1 MRLQDALPHYAAQ
14 EAGNRTYQVC
24 APRDNTQRLLA
35 CLVVFLLIF
44 VAEARAEEPTEVAA
58 EKAPPEYSA
67 DVEPILTAKCIHC
80 HGEDVQKAALDLSS
94 PQGIRQGGESGP
106 ILDFHE
112 PEEGLLFEYI
122 REGYMPP
129 EDEEQLTEAEI
140 LIISRWISR
149 GAHMDGPRE
158 LADDGLNQH
167 DVLPILRLRC
177 VTCHG
182 SRTREGGLD
191 VRSKESLLT
200 GGKSGPAVV
209 VGKPEDSLLLKR
221 IHAGEMPPNRQL
233 ASASVK
239 PPSAGEIETI
249 TRWIAEGLPEE
260 AIEPDVATT
269 ETDKLVSD
277 EDRQFWAFQSPRA
290 AVVPVVMH
298 PEQVRTPVDTFLLR
312 RLEAEGLAFSPPA
325 DRHTLVR
332 RAYFD
337 LIGLPPTPEEVAAFV
352 SDPATDS
359 YERMIDRLL
368 ASPRYGERWGQYWL
382 DLAGYSDSEGVQNA
396 DRVRDHAWRYR
407 DYVIRA
413 FNDDKPYDRFLL
425 EQLAGDELADY
436 EHAEK
441 ITPEIYDNLVA
452 TGFLRMAADGTYAP
466 ITAFVPD
473 RLELIDDQI
482 EIFSSALLGLTIK
495 CAKCHTHKF
504 DPIPHRDYYRLA
516 AVFKGAWDEHDWLVP
531 GRELEHPPGERDR
544 YLPYVTDAEREAW
557 EQAGGKPENQPLI
570 RALWDRGEP
579 SPTYILARGN
589 YLAPDKLVGPGVP
602 SVLTDGQTP
611 FAVEPPWPGAT
622 STGRRLALARWMV
635 KEDHPLTARVMVNRV
650 WKHHFDSGI
659 VKTLDNFG
667 KTGTPPTHPELLDWL
682 AVQFVK
688 DGWSVKSL
696 HRLIMNSSVYRQSSQ
711 VTAEHLE
718 HDPNNELLSRMP
730 LRRMEGE
737 VLRDTVLAL
746 AGQLDLTPFGPPDAV
761 QARGDGLVTSAPR
774 DGKFRR
780 SIYMQKRRTQ
790 PLTILSNFDV
800 AQMDPNNIERTESI
814 VAPQALHLTNNQMV
828 YQLAGAFAEQ
838 VWQQTGGNT
847 SEQVEAV
854 YRRVAS
860 RLPTPAE
867 RTASMAA
874 LERLTAKWFEA
885 DPGTEHIVVAGKHLW
900 LRETEPD
907 RVSEDDLVSVWSSQ
921 AGENGR
927 RFGVIEF
934 DLSSLRGMDDI
945 VEVHLELGST
955 DDHAIRQ
962 TAAALPPGI
971 DGLTWRR
978 FHDEKASHLEVLAG
992 LGRYEQPAGTDRIG
1006 SYVQSSPASAD
1017 DLLLLRNRIDAGEKL
1032 AIVLMADEDGVGY
1045 RRDWDDGV
1053 YGQTHN
1059 PPRLIVHSSQ
1069 PNPEAAARRALH
1081 TYCHAM
1087 FNSAT
1092 LVYID

>member
-1 MRLQDALPHYAAQ
+1 MRRTDALPQNAAQ
-14 EAGNRTYQVC
+14 
-24 APRDNTQRLLA
+24 LLKK
-35 CLVVFLLIF
+35 CLPLTVRGRSLPLLIVGSLL
-44 VAEARAEEPTEVAA
+44 VASAIKAEDPSPAASEEA
-58 EKAPPEYSA
+58 APPEYST
-67 DVEPILTAKCIHC
+67 DVEPILAAKCIQC
-80 HGEDVQKAALDLSS
+80 HGKEVQKAALDLST
-94 PQGIRQGGESGP
+94 PAGIRRGGESGP
-106 ILDFHE
+106 IIDFHE
-112 PEEGLLFEYI
+112 PEESVLFEYV

-129 EDEEQLTEAEI
+129 EDEEQLSEAEI
-140 LIISRWISR
+140 VTICRWIAR
-149 GAHMDGPRE
+149 GAHMEGP
-158 LADDGLNQH
+158 LALAEDRLNQH

-182 SRTREGGLD
+182 ARTQEGGLD
-191 VRSKESLLT
+191 IRSKESLLT

-209 VGKPEDSLLLKR
+209 EGKPEESLLLKR
-221 IHAGEMPPNRQL
+221 IHAGEMPPHRQL
-233 ASASVK
+233 ATASVK
-239 PPSAGEIETI
+239 PPSAGEVEII
-249 TRWIAEGLPEE
+249 TRWIAEGMPVDDI
-260 AIEPDVATT
+260 APDVATT
-269 ETDKLVSD
+269 EPDKLVSE
-277 EDRQFWAFQSPRA
+277 EDRQFWAFQPPQQA
-290 AVVPVVMH
+290 PVPKVEH
-298 PEQVRTPVDTFLLR
+298 AGQVRTPVDAFLLR
-312 RLEAEGLAFSPPA
+312 RLEDADLAFSPEA
-325 DRHTLVR
+325 DRRTLIR

-337 LIGLPPTPEEVAAFV
+337 LTGLPPSPEEVETFV
-352 SDPATDS
+352 ADPSDDA
-359 YERMIDRLL
+359 YEQLIDRLL

-382 DLAGYSDSEGVQNA
+382 DVAGYSDSEGVQNA
-396 DRVRDHAWRYR
+396 DNVRKHAWRYR

-413 FNDDKPYDRFLL
+413 FNNDKPYDRFLL

-436 EHAEK
+436 EHAEE

-531 GRELEHPPGERDR
+531 GRNTDHPPGERDR

-557 EQAGGKPENQPLI
+557 EQAGGKPEDQPLV

-579 SPTYILARGN
+579 SPTYILSRGN
-589 YLAPDKLVGPGVP
+589 YLTPDKLVGPGVP
-602 SVLTDGQTP
+602 SVLTDGKTP
-611 FAVEPPWPGAT
+611 FEVNPPWPGAN

-650 WKHHFDSGI
+650 WKHHFDTGI

-711 VTAEHLE
+711 VTPEHLE
-718 HDPNNELLSRMP
+718 LDPENELLSRMP

-737 VLRDTVLAL
+737 VLRDTLLAL
-746 AGQLDLTPFGPPDAV
+746 AGKLDLTPFGQPDAV
-761 QARGDGLVTSAPR
+761 QSRPDGLVTSAPR
-774 DGKFRR
+774 EGKYRR

-790 PLTILSNFDV
+790 PLTILSDFDV

-828 YQLAGAFAEQ
+828 YELAGAFAEQ
-838 VWQQTGGNT
+838 VWEQTGGNT
-847 SEQVEAV
+847 AEQVDAV
-854 YRRVAS
+854 YRMVAS
-860 RLPTPAE
+860 RPPTPVE
-867 RTASMAA
+867 RSASIAA
-874 LERLTAKWFEA
+874 LEQITAKWFEA
-885 DPGTEHIVVAGKHLW
+885 DPGTEHILVADKHLW
-900 LRETEPD
+900 LREIEPD
-907 RVSEDDLVSVWSSQ
+907 RVSEDDLVSVWSSG

-934 DLSSLRGMDDI
+934 DLSSLR
-945 VEVHLELGST
+945 EVNVIDARLELGTT

-962 TAAALPPGI
+962 TAAAMPAGI

-978 FHDEKASHLEVLAG
+978 FQDEKAAHLEVLTG
-992 LGRYEQPAGTDRIG
+992 LGHHAAAAVSDQIG
-1006 SYVQSSPASAD
+1006 NYAETNKATAE
-1017 DLLLLRNRIDAGEKL
+1017 DLALLRGRIAAGEKL
-1032 AIVLMADEDGVGY
+1032 ALVLMADEDGVAY

-1059 PPRLIVHSSQ
+1059 PPRLVVHSSE
-1069 PNPEAAARRALH
+1069 PNQQAAARRALH
-1081 TYCHAM
+1081 TYCHAL